1 MAADFTHAEITAS
14 VIDAAVRL
22 HQELGPGMLESAY
35 ELLLADELSRRGH
48 EVERQRTVRIVH
60 RGRTVDRAFRIDLLV
75 DRLVVVEVKCNERH
89 SPVYRRQLL
98 TYLRL
103 MKLEVGLMLNFGLP
117 TMKAGIA
124 RVINT
129 QAR

>member
-1 MAADFTHAEITAS
+1 
-14 VIDAAVRL
+14 
-22 HQELGPGMLESAY
+22 MLESAY

-60 RGRTVDRAFRIDLLV
+60 RGRTVDRAFRIDLLI

>member
-1 MAADFTHAEITAS
+1 MDFTHAEITAS

-48 EVERQRTVRIVH
+48 EVERQRTVRIVY
-60 RGRTVDRAFRIDLLV
+60 RGCTVDKAFRIDLLV
-75 DRLVVVEVKCNERH
+75 DRVVVVEVKCCERR
-89 SPVYRRQLL
+89 SPVYARQLL

-103 MKLEVGLMLNFGLP
+103 MKLEVGLVLNFGLP

>member
-60 RGRTVDRAFRIDLLV
+60 RGRTVDRAFRIDLLI

>member
-60 RGRTVDRAFRIDLLV
+60 RGRTVDRAFRIDLLI
-75 DRLVVVEVKCNERH
+75 DRLVVVEVKCSERH